1 MTMMMFIFRRLI
13 QTIPVVIGVTFVV
26 FFIMQLVPGDPA
38 VLLAGEGASKETV
51 NAIRE
56 QLGLNRPLLV
66 QYFDYLLN
74 VFQGD
79 FGTSLKNSQPVLD
92 EIMVRLPI
100 TMELAFFS
108 IIITIVLGMAAG
120 IISAVKPYSLTDTS
134 VMLVALLGISLPSFW
149 FGLMMMYF
157 FSVKLQI
164 LPVAGW
170 DSILHV
176 ILPALTLGA
185 GGAAIVARMTRSSM
199 LEVIRQDYIRTARAK
214 GLREHV
220 IIYKHALRNALIP
233 VITVVGLQFGA
244 LLGGTVLV
252 ESIFA
257 INGLGRM
264 IVDAI
269 RMRDLPVVQGGVL
282 AASLIFVIVNLFV
295 DVFYR
300 FFNKRIELN

>member
-1 MTMMMFIFRRLI
+1 MVMFMFRRIL
-13 QTIPVVIGVTFVV
+13 QTIPVIIGVSFVV

-38 VLLAGEGASKETV
+38 VLLAGEGASNETIE
-51 NAIRE
+51 ALRE
-56 QLGLNRPLLV
+56 QLGLNRPLV
-66 QYFDYLLN
+66 IQYFDYLMN
-74 VFQGD
+74 VFKGD
-79 FGTSLKNSQPVLD
+79 LGVSLKNSQPVLD
-92 EIMVRLPI
+92 EILVRLPI
-100 TMELAFFS
+100 TIELAFFS
-108 IIITIVLGMAAG
+108 IIITIVVGMLAG
-120 IISAVKPYSLTDTS
+120 ILSAVKPYSFQDIG
-134 VMLVALLGISLPSFW
+134 VMLIALLGISLPSFW
-149 FGLMMMYF
+149 LGLMLMYF

-170 DSILHV
+170 DSLLHV
-176 ILPALTLGA
+176 ILPAITLGA

-214 GLREHV
+214 GLRERI

-244 LLGGTVLV
+244 LLGGTVIV

-269 RMRDLPVVQGGVL
+269 RMRDLPMVQGGVL
-282 AASLIFVIVNLFV
+282 VASLIFVIVNLFV
-295 DVFYR
+295 DIFYK

>member
-1 MTMMMFIFRRLI
+1 MLMFILRRLV

-79 FGTSLKNSQPVLD
+79 FGNSLKNSQPVLD

-108 IIITIVLGMAAG
+108 IIITIVLGMPAG

>member
-1 MTMMMFIFRRLI
+1 MLMFILRRIL
-13 QTIPVVIGVTFVV
+13 QTIPVIIGVTFVV

-38 VLLAGEGASKETV
+38 VLLAGEGASKETIE
-51 NAIRE
+51 AIRE
-56 QLGLNRPLLV
+56 QLGLNQPLYI
-66 QYFDYLLN
+66 QYFEYLTN
-74 VFQGD
+74 VFKGD
-79 FGTSLKNSQPVLD
+79 LGVSLKNSQPVLD
-92 EIMVRLPI
+92 EILVRLPI
-100 TMELAFFS
+100 TIELAFFS

-120 IISAVKPYSLTDTS
+120 IISAVKPYSLTDVS

-149 FGLMMMYF
+149 FGLMLMYF

-170 DSILHV
+170 DSLLHV
-176 ILPALTLGA
+176 ILPAITLGA

-214 GLREHV
+214 GLRER
-220 IIYKHALRNALIP
+220 IIISKHALRNALIP

-269 RMRDLPVVQGGVL
+269 RMRDLPMVQGGVL
-282 AASLIFVIVNLFV
+282 FASLIFVVVNLFV

>member
-1 MTMMMFIFRRLI
+1 MLMFIIRRLM
-13 QTIPVVIGVTFVV
+13 QTIPVIIGVTFVV

-38 VLLAGEGASKETV
+38 VLLAGEGASKETIEG
-51 NAIRE
+51 IRE
-56 QLGLNRPLLV
+56 QLGLNRPLFV
-66 QYFDYLLN
+66 QYFEYLLN
-74 VFQGD
+74 IFKGD
-79 FGTSLKNSQPVLD
+79 FGVSLKNNQPVLD
-92 EIMVRLPI
+92 EILVRLPI

-108 IIITIVLGMAAG
+108 IIITIILGMAAG
-120 IISAVKPYSLTDTS
+120 IISAIKPYSLQDTG
-134 VMLVALLGISLPSFW
+134 VMLIALLGISLPSFW
-149 FGLMMMYF
+149 FGLMLMYF

-176 ILPALTLGA
+176 ILPAFTLGA

-214 GLREHV
+214 GLRERV

-264 IVDAI
+264 IVDSI
-269 RMRDLPVVQGGVL
+269 KMRDLPMVQGGVL
-282 AASLIFVIVNLFV
+282 VAAIIFVIVNLFV

>member
-1 MTMMMFIFRRLI
+1 MLMFILRRVL
-13 QTIPVVIGVTFVV
+13 QTIPVIIGVTFVV

-38 VLLAGEGASKETV
+38 VLLAGEGASKETIE
-51 NAIRE
+51 AIRE
-56 QLGLNRPLLV
+56 QLGLNQPLYI
-66 QYFDYLLN
+66 QYFEYLTN
-74 VFQGD
+74 VFRGD
-79 FGTSLKNSQPVLD
+79 LGVSLKNSQPVLD
-92 EIMVRLPI
+92 EILVRLPI
-100 TMELAFFS
+100 TIELAFFS

-120 IISAVKPYSLTDTS
+120 IISAVKPYSLTDVS

-149 FGLMMMYF
+149 FGLMLMYF
-157 FSVKLQI
+157 FSVKLQV

-170 DSILHV
+170 DSLLHV
-176 ILPALTLGA
+176 ILPAVTLGA

-214 GLREHV
+214 GLRERI

-269 RMRDLPVVQGGVL
+269 RMRDLPMVQGGVL
-282 AASLIFVIVNLFV
+282 FASLIFVIVNLFV

>member
-1 MTMMMFIFRRLI
+1 MIMFILRRLM
-13 QTIPVVIGVTFVV
+13 QTLPVVIGVTFVV

-38 VLLAGEGASKETV
+38 VLLAGEGASKETIE
-51 NAIRE
+51 AIRE
-56 QLGLNRPLLV
+56 QLGLNRPLFV
-66 QYFDYLLN
+66 QYFDYLIN
-74 VFQGD
+74 IFRGD
-79 FGTSLKNSQPVLD
+79 FGISLKNSQPVLD
-92 EIMVRLPI
+92 EILVRLPI
-100 TMELAFFS
+100 TIELAFFS
-108 IIITIVLGMAAG
+108 ILITIVLGMAAG
-120 IISAVKPYSLTDTS
+120 IISAIKPYSLTDTS
-134 VMLVALLGISLPSFW
+134 VMIVALLGISLPSFW

-157 FSVKLQI
+157 LSVKLQI

-170 DSILHV
+170 DSILHI

-214 GLREHV
+214 GIRETV
-220 IIYKHALRNALIP
+220 IVYKHALRNALIP

-269 RMRDLPVVQGGVL
+269 RMRDLPMVQGGVL
-282 AASLIFVIVNLFV
+282 VASLVFVVVNLFV
-295 DVFYR
+295 DVLYR

>member
-1 MTMMMFIFRRLI
+1 MLMFIFRRLI

-38 VLLAGEGASKETV
+38 VLLAGEGASKETI
-51 NAIRE
+51 AGIRE
-56 QLGLNRPLLV
+56 QLGLNRPLFV
-66 QYFDYLLN
+66 QYFDYLIN
-74 VFQGD
+74 IFQGD
-79 FGTSLKNSQPVLD
+79 FGLSLKNSQPVLD
-92 EIMVRLPI
+92 EILVRLPI

-120 IISAVKPYSLTDTS
+120 IISAIKPYSLTDTS
-134 VMLVALLGISLPSFW
+134 VMLVALFGISLPSFW
-149 FGLMMMYF
+149 FGLMLMYF

-214 GLREHV
+214 GLRERV
-220 IIYKHALRNALIP
+220 IVYKHALRNALIP

-269 RMRDLPVVQGGVL
+269 RMRDLPMVQGGVL
-282 AASLIFVIVNLFV
+282 FASMIFVIVNLFV

>member
-1 MTMMMFIFRRLI
+1 MLMFILRRLF
-13 QTIPVVIGVTFVV
+13 QTIPVIIGVTFVV

-38 VLLAGEGASKETV
+38 VLLAGEGASKETIE
-51 NAIRE
+51 AIRQ
-56 QLGLNRPLLV
+56 QLGLNRPLYV
-66 QYFDYLLN
+66 QYFDYLMNLAK
-74 VFQGD
+74 GD
-79 FGTSLKNSQPVLD
+79 FGVSLKNSQPVLD
-92 EIMVRLPI
+92 EILVRLPI
-100 TMELAFFS
+100 TMELALFS
-108 IIITIVLGMAAG
+108 ILITIVLGMGAG
-120 IISAVKPYSLTDTS
+120 IISAVKPYSMQDVG
-134 VMLVALLGISLPSFW
+134 VMLVALIGISLPSFW
-149 FGLMMMYF
+149 FGLMLMYF

-170 DSILHV
+170 DSLLHV

-199 LEVIRQDYIRTARAK
+199 LDVIRQDYIRTARAK
-214 GLREHV
+214 GLRERL

-269 RMRDLPVVQGGVL
+269 RMRDLPMVQGGVL
-282 AASLIFVIVNLFV
+282 FASLIFVIVNLFV

>member
-1 MTMMMFIFRRLI
+1 MLMFILRRII
-13 QTIPVVIGVTFVV
+13 QTIPVIIGVTFVV

-38 VLLAGEGASKETV
+38 VLLAGEGASKETIE
-51 NAIRE
+51 AIRE
-56 QLGLNRPLLV
+56 QLGLNKPLYI
-66 QYFDYLLN
+66 QYFEYLTN
-74 VFQGD
+74 VFKGD
-79 FGTSLKNSQPVLD
+79 LGVSLKNSQPVLD
-92 EIMVRLPI
+92 EILVRLPI
-100 TMELAFFS
+100 TIELAFFS

-120 IISAVKPYSLTDTS
+120 IISAVKPYSLTDIS

-149 FGLMMMYF
+149 FGLMLMYF
-157 FSVKLQI
+157 FSVKLQV

-170 DSILHV
+170 DSLLHV
-176 ILPALTLGA
+176 ILPAITLGA

-214 GLREHV
+214 GLREQI

-269 RMRDLPVVQGGVL
+269 RMRDLPMVQGGVL
-282 AASLIFVIVNLFV
+282 FASLIFVVVNLFV

>member
-1 MTMMMFIFRRLI
+1 MLMFIIRRSV
-13 QTIPVVIGVTFVV
+13 QTIPVIIGVTFVV

-38 VLLAGEGASKETV
+38 VLLAGEGASKDTIE
-51 NAIRE
+51 AIRE
-56 QLGLNRPLLV
+56 QLGLNRPLYV
-66 QYFDYLLN
+66 QYFDYLMNLAN
-74 VFQGD
+74 GD
-79 FGTSLKNSQPVLD
+79 FGVSLKNSQPVLD
-92 EIMVRLPI
+92 EILVRLPI
-100 TMELAFFS
+100 TLELALFS
-108 IIITIVLGMAAG
+108 ILITIVLGMGAG
-120 IISAVKPYSLTDTS
+120 IISAVKPYSMQDVG
-134 VMLVALLGISLPSFW
+134 VMLVALIGISLPSFW
-149 FGLMMMYF
+149 FGLMLMYF

-170 DSILHV
+170 DSLLHV

-199 LEVIRQDYIRTARAK
+199 LDVIRQDYIRTARAK
-214 GLREHV
+214 GLRERL

-269 RMRDLPVVQGGVL
+269 RMRDLPMVQGGVL
-282 AASLIFVIVNLFV
+282 FASLIFVIVNLFV